1 MKDKAIFS
9 NNILTFLQATLYF
22 CVLFWS
28 YVCND
33 TFSLSGKSAKKS
45 ELLVFKH
52 KLRTSLEISKL
63 VVSSKKGWWY
73 QLFIEHQSFI
83 AIKIFWTWKIF
94 CSTFERIC
102 NYPLF
107 FSISDNVEIFV
118 ECIFSLFHNMIE
130 LTFIVYPIDHQYFVC
145 SIKIAKHV

>member
-1 MKDKAIFS
+1 MNCTWLAVISCCAHTKPRQEWKIRQFS
-9 NNILTFLQATLYF
+9 QTPFWVFFKATLYF

-28 YVCND
+28 YVCNA
-33 TFSLSGKSAKKS
+33 TFSLGGKSAKKS

-83 AIKIFWTWKIF
+83 AIKIFWTWNIF

-102 NYPLF
+102 NYPLY
-107 FSISDNVEIFV
+107 FSISNNVEIFV
-118 ECIFSLFHNMIE
+118 EG
-130 LTFIVYPIDHQYFVC
+130 
-145 SIKIAKHV
+145 